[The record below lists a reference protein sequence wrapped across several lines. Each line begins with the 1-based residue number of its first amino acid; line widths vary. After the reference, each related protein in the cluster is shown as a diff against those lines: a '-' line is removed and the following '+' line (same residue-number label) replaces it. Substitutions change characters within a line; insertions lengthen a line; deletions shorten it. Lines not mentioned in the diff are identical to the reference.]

1 MKSIYAEQYRQIGL
15 KIAYYRKLRGLTQ
28 EELAEQVGL
37 TPAYIGHLE
46 APNISKAL
54 SLDTLF
60 DIAAVLEVVTPI
72 IAYIIDSNCHSHPF
86 SCFFICESTVFFCAA
101 RFFNLCLDI
110 LIFLWYRVLLQGG
123 ETHERHTEI
132 VV

>member
-1 MKSIYAEQYRQIGL
+1 MKSIYSEQYRQIWL

-60 DIAAVLEVVTPI
+60 DIAAVLDVAPQK
-72 IAYIIDSNCHSHPF
+72 
-86 SCFFICESTVFFCAA
+86 
-101 RFFNLCLDI
+101 
-110 LIFLWYRVLLQGG
+110 FLTF
-123 ETHERHTEI
+123 ED
-132 VV
+132 

>member
-1 MKSIYAEQYRQIGL
+1 MKSIYPEQYRQIGL

-60 DIAAVLEVVTPI
+60 DIAAVLDVAPQK
-72 IAYIIDSNCHSHPF
+72 
-86 SCFFICESTVFFCAA
+86 
-101 RFFNLCLDI
+101 
-110 LIFLWYRVLLQGG
+110 FLTF
-123 ETHERHTEI
+123 ED
-132 VV
+132 

>member
-1 MKSIYAEQYRQIGL
+1 MKSIYTEQYRQIGL

-37 TPAYIGHLE
+37 TPAYIGPLE

-60 DIAAVLEVVTPI
+60 DIAAVLDVAPQK
-72 IAYIIDSNCHSHPF
+72 
-86 SCFFICESTVFFCAA
+86 
-101 RFFNLCLDI
+101 
-110 LIFLWYRVLLQGG
+110 FLTF
-123 ETHERHTEI
+123 ED
-132 VV
+132 

>member
-1 MKSIYAEQYRQIGL
+1 MKTIYTKQYRQIGL

-60 DIAAVLEVVTPI
+60 DIAAALNVAPQK
-72 IAYIIDSNCHSHPF
+72 
-86 SCFFICESTVFFCAA
+86 
-101 RFFNLCLDI
+101 
-110 LIFLWYRVLLQGG
+110 FLTF
-123 ETHERHTEI
+123 ED
-132 VV
+132 